1 MQPNK
6 NGLVTSAPA
15 QSRGDGKR
23 FAGAREPN
31 RRGVV
36 DDVLLTMFALRRV
49 SFFERSAMIRF
60 VPENCFRLLFLI
72 GLACL
77 PMSIVT
83 HPSVAVASKL
93 DQVLSPEEFK
103 DPQKV
108 EVMRDL
114 LSRAENPRGSTY
126 WLYFGLA
133 NMGLSLV
140 GLYSYLPSVV
150 ATVRAAK

>member
-1 MQPNK
+1 
-6 NGLVTSAPA
+6 
-15 QSRGDGKR
+15 
-23 FAGAREPN
+23 
-31 RRGVV
+31 
-36 DDVLLTMFALRRV
+36 
-49 SFFERSAMIRF
+49 MIRF
-60 VPENCFRLLFLI
+60 VPETCFRLLFLI

-77 PMSIVT
+77 PMSIAT
-83 HPSVAVASKL
+83 HPIIAVASKL

-103 DPQKV
+103 DPRKV
-108 EVMRDL
+108 EAMRDL